1 MIGYPTQ
8 VPMDGLSDQYFQYFL
23 WIDGTI
29 DSGRE
34 LLLASLL
41 ALAQQRPSLSTIYRQ
56 YGSHSIHILSY
67 PPKLNGVAQR
77 NLELEQF
84 DTWIPS
90 FEQPGAPRIGRLQ
103 YRQVTL
109 GPPPLRVQDAA

>member
-29 DSGRE
+29 DSDRG

-41 ALAQQRPSLSTIYRQ
+41 ALALLLQCTGQ
-56 YGSHSIHILSY
+56 SIQAIWV
-67 PPKLNGVAQR
+67 P
-77 NLELEQF
+77 
-84 DTWIPS
+84 
-90 FEQPGAPRIGRLQ
+90 
-103 YRQVTL
+103 
-109 GPPPLRVQDAA
+109 

>member
-84 DTWIPS
+84 GTWTWIIY
-90 FEQPGAPRIGRLQ
+90 IGTRE
-103 YRQVTL
+103 R
-109 GPPPLRVQDAA
+109 GN

>member
-34 LLLASLL
+34 LLLTSLL
-41 ALAQQRPSLSTIYRQ
+41 ALAQQRPSHITIYRQ
-56 YGSHSIHILSY
+56 YGSHSIHILSVY
-67 PPKLNGVAQR
+67 QSFVQKFVFKRMLMIVSDLLGACLKVAG
-77 NLELEQF
+77 
-84 DTWIPS
+84 DIP
-90 FEQPGAPRIGRLQ
+90 
-103 YRQVTL
+103 
-109 GPPPLRVQDAA
+109 

>member
-34 LLLASLL
+34 PRLASLL
-41 ALAQQRPSLSTIYRQ
+41 ALAQQRPSHITIYRQ
-56 YGSHSIHILSY
+56 YGPHTSSIHILSY
-67 PPKLNGVAQR
+67 PPKFNGVAQR

-84 DTWIPS
+84 DTWISS
-90 FEQPGAPRIGRLQ
+90 FEQPGAPRIGRL
-103 YRQVTL
+103 
-109 GPPPLRVQDAA
+109 